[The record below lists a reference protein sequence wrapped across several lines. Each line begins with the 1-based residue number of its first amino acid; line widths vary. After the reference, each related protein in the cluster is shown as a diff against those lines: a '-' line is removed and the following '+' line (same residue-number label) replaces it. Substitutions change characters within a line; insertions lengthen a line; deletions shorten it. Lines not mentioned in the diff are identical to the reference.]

1 MVLVV
6 LSLFLW
12 SGLLIWAL
20 IIHFIAGTRDAPPL
34 NDVSLLGRGRVALRM
49 GASRCYWPFSFPC
62 RPRSIARSGCTARIC
77 RSVRTTNNLF
87 TSIIMSE
94 NRSHR
99 SFTLVLA
106 GGGARGYAHVG
117 VLRALEAE
125 GFHPDAIVGVSMGAV
140 IGATY
145 ALRSDWYE
153 ALLDMDTS
161 AFPAPLPTS
170 EERDT
175 FLWQRVQVAYTY
187 LRLAFSF
194 TVGWGVGVKALPHG
208 MRSLRKLTEGRNL
221 EDGRVPVAVCA
232 SDLRSGSRVVLRSG
246 PAADAVYASAALA
259 GVLPPQ
265 RRGDQLLADGVYTD
279 IAPVDIARSFTPP
292 IVIVVD
298 PAQALAPTEIQNGLQ
313 AMLRAVEICQMRH
326 ADLRF
331 NETDLLLR
339 PPFRRTIDTLDFSA
353 RRECIAAGIRG
364 VRQQRAALRDLLGP
378 VSDGVD
384 RSLSSST

>member
-1 MVLVV
+1 M
-6 LSLFLW
+6 
-12 SGLLIWAL
+12 
-20 IIHFIAGTRDAPPL
+20 
-34 NDVSLLGRGRVALRM
+34 
-49 GASRCYWPFSFPC
+49 
-62 RPRSIARSGCTARIC
+62 
-77 RSVRTTNNLF
+77 
-87 TSIIMSE
+87 
-94 NRSHR
+94 
-99 SFTLVLA
+99 LA

-175 FLWQRVQVAYTY
+175 ALWQRVQVAYTY

-221 EDGRVPVAVCA
+221 EDGCVPVAVCA

-279 IAPVDIARSFTPP
+279 IAPVDVARSFAPP

-339 PPFRRTIDTLDFSA
+339 PPFRRTIDTLDFST
-353 RRECIAAGIRG
+353 RRGGASCPAAPPGG
-364 VRQQRAALRDLLGP
+364 ACPAAPAG
-378 VSDGVD
+378 
-384 RSLSSST
+384 